1 MSDIEGKVTRV
12 GARME
17 PRDASTIDGQTERSK
32 CAGAHESKRGQ
43 RTSFNGANGMCDMA
57 GKAAR
62 VAASAVGRSR
72 DTKKKLYELQSK
84 KNAVNNHFMPSLIR
98 KLFHKSEAP
107 KDGLT
112 QPQREAIVDLL
123 NYCMYADNLVF
134 LAEDRLITDTVAK
147 FNWDPKIPFDQFD
160 VRSIDNA
167 RNATESQ
174 VYRDQ
179 FLASIR
185 DRLGT
190 AAVKGQALDLC
201 QELFVA
207 DGARSEEE
215 DAVLQNLRKLLE

>member
-1 MSDIEGKVTRV
+1 MIGIQITNQKSEIE
-12 GARME
+12 
-17 PRDASTIDGQTERSK
+17 
-32 CAGAHESKRGQ
+32 H
-43 RTSFNGANGMCDMA
+43 
-57 GKAAR
+57 
-62 VAASAVGRSR
+62 
-72 DTKKKLYELQSK
+72 
-84 KNAVNNHFMPSLIR
+84 HFMPSLIR

-107 KDGLT
+107 NDGLT

-123 NYCMYADNLVF
+123 NYCMYVDNLIF

-147 FNWDPKIPFDQFD
+147 FNWDSKVPFDQFD

-174 VYRDQ
+174 VYRDRL
-179 FLASIR
+179 LASIR

-207 DGARSEEE
+207 DGARSDEE

>member
-1 MSDIEGKVTRV
+1 VALEGVREWSEWDERHGRWAGIATREECLAV
-12 GARME
+12 
-17 PRDASTIDGQTERSK
+17 ER
-32 CAGAHESKRGQ
+32 C
-43 RTSFNGANGMCDMA
+43 
-57 GKAAR
+57 
-62 VAASAVGRSR
+62 GRSR
-72 DTKKKLYELQSK
+72 DTKKKLYDLQSK
-84 KNAVNNHFMPSLIR
+84 KNQSIHLMPRLIK

-134 LAEDRLITDTVAK
+134 LAEDRLIADTVAK

-160 VRSIDNA
+160 ARSINNA
-167 RNATESQ
+167 RNARESQ

-179 FLASIR
+179 FLASIN

-207 DGARSEEE
+207 DGARSDEE
-215 DAVLQNLRKLLE
+215 DAVLQNLRELLE